1 MLPQF
6 SRRVRKKAPVVT
18 ACQSRFDTWQNCGE
32 NCSGSYWRTF
42 ERQCSHWSQSVRVHE
57 EKVLF
62 DELNLFY
69 DKFTH
74 LVDQEKPVNV
84 ISLGF
89 RKASNSVSCS
99 FLLNKMPSIQL
110 DKIIMQWVNSWL
122 MGWAQRVIV
131 NGITSGCRLVTD
143 GVPDYI
149 WFLIAEALMP
159 LQSVMWL
166 WLSVHVTL
174 LLL

>member
-1 MLPQF
+1 MEKIVLGVTEEHLKDSAVIGHSQCGF
-6 SRRVRKKAPVVT
+6 MRRKS
-18 ACQSRFDTWQNCGE
+18 C
-32 NCSGSYWRTF
+32 
-42 ERQCSHWSQSVRVHE
+42 
-57 EKVLF
+57 LM
-62 DELNLFY
+62 NLISFY

-122 MGWAQRVIV
+122 MGWAQRAIV
-131 NGITSGCRLVTD
+131 NGITSGCRPVAD

-149 WFLIAEALMP
+149 
-159 LQSVMWL
+159 
-166 WLSVHVTL
+166 
-174 LLL
+174 